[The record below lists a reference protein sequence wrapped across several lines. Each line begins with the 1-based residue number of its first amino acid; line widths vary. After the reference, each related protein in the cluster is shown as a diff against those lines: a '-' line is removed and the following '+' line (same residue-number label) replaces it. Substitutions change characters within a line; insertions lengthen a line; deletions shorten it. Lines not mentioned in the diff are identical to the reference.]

1 MNTNVNTG
9 KIVGILLLTFVIL
22 GGIGGRIR
30 GLTKSLI
37 ESLSF
42 LMDVF
47 SNSIQMKTAVLLELV
62 ATIMIVAIA
71 VLLFPFLKKQS
82 KNMALWLIALSIMLF
97 AIIVMGDISHLS
109 LISLSKEFVNAGISE
124 NTDYNLLGIMRVREY
139 YLAHFLGLSVFSLW
153 LSVFCYF
160 LYITKL
166 IPRFLS
172 IWGLVTA
179 ALVLIGAWLSIFD
192 FEVNQMLFRNNG
204 VYIIVLSLWLIFK
217 GFDPTRNLTRFD

>member
-22 GGIGGRIR
+22 GGIGRRIR

-124 NTDYNLLGIMRVREY
+124 NTDYNLLGVMRVREY